1 LFKSLFAY
9 RTTPCRKLHNL
20 ARSVIVLDEAQTIPV
35 ELLSPA
41 LAALRELV
49 LNYGCSIVLCTATQP
64 ALERRAEFEIGI
76 EGIRPIIPDAAPL
89 FHALRR
95 VEVHSLGKVADGFWH
110 FRFESCAADLAGA
123 IFVGIFSSLV
133 PSHCTARTE
142 WHQ

>member
-64 ALERRAEFEIGI
+64 ALERRAELEIGI
-76 EGIRPIIPDAAPL
+76 EGIRPIIPDA
-89 FHALRR
+89 
-95 VEVHSLGKVADGFWH
+95 
-110 FRFESCAADLAGA
+110 AADLAGA